1 MGKKGDSGMLTAGP
15 RRRRP
20 RKSKPK
26 AKRVRSSKRA
36 DALWSK
42 NNHNNQALRTEE
54 VDRLLVSALRYWEAK
69 RDFIEERIA
78 AIRAATAS

>member
-1 MGKKGDSGMLTAGP
+1 MLTAGP

-20 RKSKPK
+20 GKAKPK
-26 AKRVRSSKRA
+26 VKRARSSKRSK
-36 DALWSK
+36 ALWPKTSK
-42 NNHNNQALRTEE
+42 NNQVLQTEE
-54 VDRLLVSALRYWEAK
+54 VDRLLASALRYWEAK